1 LYSAPEG
8 SLPMF
13 PNRKQVKVFIKHKI
27 VKMMIA
33 SSRQWMFQNMSSH
46 ERMITKTIELNIS
59 SGKKEGA

>member
-1 LYSAPEG
+1 
-8 SLPMF
+8 MF